1 MNTITPRPIYA
12 SDTIDHS
19 RDASGFNKWSR
30 KSRTVD
36 FIMSFLGWFT
46 VPVEVFLRRDFGQRW
61 FTPVNYYAGLF
72 LLLIL
77 AVIQYLIIVVV
88 DFFRTLINDI
98 VSSINP
104 FYEGEQYEVEDGLLD
119 HSMLLILLLYLL
131 MGGYHLFQIW
141 WRNRHN
147 VALHSFSDGTSRLEP
162 LAGFLMKLINPA
174 AAPLLNICAFLL
186 PKKQRSEAPMPELIN
201 NRTAFANTVV
211 EPLLLFFLATKASGM
226 VSLWLFI
233 SAVALAI
240 HASWRETA
248 KLNKV
253 LDFRDSI
260 LDAQAMMQL
269 RAETSQQPTIQREII
284 NQAAETLR
292 DAPNIT
298 SRMTEQYPDLMD
310 VIEDL
315 NRDKSNLQSV

>member
-19 RDASGFNKWSR
+19 RDASGFAKWSR

-46 VPVEVFLRRDFGQRW
+46 IPVEVFLRRDLGQRW

-77 AVIQYLIIVVV
+77 GVIQYLIIAVVE
-88 DFFRTLINDI
+88 FFRSLINDI
-98 VSSINP
+98 VHSINP
-104 FYEGEQYEVEDGLLD
+104 LYEEEYYEAEDGVLD
-119 HSMLLILLLYLL
+119 HSMFLILMAYLL
-131 MGGYHLFQIW
+131 MGGYHLFKIW

-147 VALHSFSDGTSRLEP
+147 IALHSFSDGTSRLEP
-162 LAGFLMKLINPA
+162 LAGWLIKLINPIA
-174 AAPLLNICAFLL
+174 VPLLQLCAFLI
-186 PKKQRSEAPMPELIN
+186 PKTQRTEEPMPELITD
-201 NRTAFANTVV
+201 RTAFANTVV
-211 EPLLLFFLATKASGM
+211 EPLLLFFLATKASGL

-233 SAVALAI
+233 STVALAI

-269 RAETSQQPTIQREII
+269 RSETTQNHMQREII
-284 NQAAETLR
+284 QQAAVTLR
-292 DAPNIT
+292 EAPQIN
-298 SRMTEQYPDLMD
+298 SRMAEEYPDLMD
-310 VIEDL
+310 IIEDL
-315 NRDKSNLQSV
+315 NRDKGHFHSQ